1 MWEPVARLKR
11 MTRLAYLVS
20 RHPETPWYTKL
31 LAAAVV
37 AYLFSP
43 VDLIPDFLPIVGH
56 LDDLLLVPAGLA
68 LVIRLTPSEVLAE
81 CRQRAGM

>member
-1 MWEPVARLKR
+1 MA
-11 MTRLAYLVS
+11 RLAYLVS
-20 RHPETPWYTKL
+20 RHPGTPWYTKL

-43 VDLIPDFLPIVGH
+43 IDLIPDFLPIVGH

-68 LVIRLTPSEVLAE
+68 LVIRLTPSQVLEE
-81 CRQRAGM
+81 CRPLAGM